1 MPTWSAVF
9 FQDSSSP
16 FMEQLTYFHDFTMA
30 VLTLITTLVGL
41 NLAFISY
48 YNLSNRHLLQDQTI
62 EMVWTVSPVTVL
74 LSIALPSLQVLYLL
88 DDPFNPS
95 LSVKT
100 IGHQWYWSYEY
111 SDFPKIEFDSYMNSN
126 NSNNLPRLLDADNSV
141 VLPSNTQVRVV
152 ATAADV
158 IHAWTVPS
166 LGVKADAVP
175 GRLNQLMFLL
185 SRPGMFF
192 GQCSEICGA
201 NHSFMPIKLESCPMN
216 SFIKWAMSY

>member
-30 VLTLITTLVGL
+30 ILTLITTLVGSSL
-41 NLAFISY
+41 VFISS
-48 YNLSNRHLLQDQTI
+48 YNLSNRYLLQDQMI
-62 EMVWTVSPVTVL
+62 EMVWTVSPVMIL
-74 LSIALPSLQVLYLL
+74 LLIALPSLQVLYLL

-95 LSVKT
+95 LSIKT

-111 SDFPKIEFDSYMNSN
+111 SDFPSIEFESYMDSDQPND
-126 NSNNLPRLLDADNSV
+126 LPRLLNADNSV
-141 VLPSNTQVRVV
+141 VLPTNTQVRVI

-201 NHSFMPIKLESCPMN
+201 NHSFMPIKLEACPMIN
-216 SFIKWAMSY
+216 FIKWVSSR